1 MFPVRPLRSI
11 GITPLPHY
19 YGPVRLPTRP
29 ILGLCLPQEWW
40 NLSRTCRA
48 SQVPVHRFL
57 DRSFGTRHPQSPR
70 RTSRLL
76 TPAASPSVLGF
87 ATFGRLAALTR
98 CNEAESGSLALW
110 LIPSPTQGFAKPD
123 YSDPRLSG
131 YMSNR
136 LFTWW
141 TPPCLCIP
149 RRQASPQDR
158 PGLAWPTRG
167 QQKAGKMTGNEIS
180 LPRTLPEV

>member
-1 MFPVRPLRSI
+1 MPHPVGSP
-11 GITPLPHY
+11 
-19 YGPVRLPTRP
+19 
-29 ILGLCLPQEWW
+29 
-40 NLSRTCRA
+40 
-48 SQVPVHRFL
+48 RFL
-57 DRSFGTRHPQSPR
+57 DRSFSTRHPQSPR

-76 TPAASPSVLGF
+76 TPVASPSVLGF
-87 ATFGRLAALTR
+87 ATFGRLAALTW

-141 TPPCLCIP
+141 TPP
-149 RRQASPQDR
+149 SPQDR
-158 PGLAWPTRG
+158 PDLAWRTEEHEEGKVLLISRL
-167 QQKAGKMTGNEIS
+167 QQFGTQLTVYFNRTANYSIRQLIEIYSSCPSFAAHRAAYLAGVSPVAGIDCMAA
-180 LPRTLPEV
+180 

>member
-1 MFPVRPLRSI
+1 MDLSDSRPDRSWVMSSHKNVAAHPHGTHPVKLASP
-11 GITPLPHY
+11 
-19 YGPVRLPTRP
+19 
-29 ILGLCLPQEWW
+29 
-40 NLSRTCRA
+40 CRA

-57 DRSFGTRHPQSPR
+57 DRSFSTRHPQSPR

-76 TPAASPSVLGF
+76 TPVASPSVLGF
-87 ATFGRLAALTR
+87 ATFGRLAALTW

-141 TPPCLCIP
+141 TPP
-149 RRQASPQDR
+149 SPQDR
-158 PGLAWPTRG
+158 PDLAW
-167 QQKAGKMTGNEIS
+167 
-180 LPRTLPEV
+180 RTEGHEE

>member
-1 MFPVRPLRSI
+1 MDLSDSQPGPSLGYVFLKNGGISPSPV
-11 GITPLPHY
+11 
-19 YGPVRLPTRP
+19 GPP
-29 ILGLCLPQEWW
+29 
-40 NLSRTCRA
+40 
-48 SQVPVHRFL
+48 RFL
-57 DRSFGTRHPQSPR
+57 NRSFSTRHPQSPR

-87 ATFGRLAALTR
+87 ATFGRLAALTL
-98 CNEAESGSLALW
+98 CNEAESGSLTLW

-141 TPPCLCIP
+141 TPL
-149 RRQASPQDR
+149 SPQDR
-158 PGLAWPTRG
+158 PDLAW
-167 QQKAGKMTGNEIS
+167 
-180 LPRTLPEV
+180 RTEEHEGVKEQSA